1 LGREHPIVICGKDE
15 ALSRLPE
22 LASTAGFKLDRCGLI
37 LIKPNVCGLY
47 HPSLNLLQGLLEYLE
62 PRADRVIIGETRSAL
77 HNPEEQFERLGIRKL
92 VGRFGGRVEA
102 LDLSADR
109 RVRVDVPNPHAL
121 RELELPETLI
131 EADVLINV
139 PKVGRHPTTVLTNA
153 LKNLFGLLPHKH
165 KYIRYHPLGVDN
177 VIADIAQ
184 VVRPDLNVVDVG
196 DKVMLGVDALRVDV
210 VACKFL
216 GLDPLRV
223 KHLRLVSEDRGNEL
237 EELVEGISI
246 LEL

>member
-1 LGREHPIVICGKDE
+1 MGGEHPIVICGKSE

-22 LASTAGFKLDRCGLI
+22 LASTAGFKLDKCELI

-47 HPSLNLLQGLLEYLE
+47 HPSLNLLQSLLEYLE
-62 PRADRVIIGETRSAL
+62 PKADRVIIGETKSAL
-77 HNPEEQFERLGIRKL
+77 HNPEEQFERLGIKKL
-92 VGRFGGRVEA
+92 VEKFGGRVKA

-139 PKVGRHPTTVLTNA
+139 PKVGRHPATALTNA

-165 KYIRYHPLGVDN
+165 KYIRYHPLGMDN

-184 VVRPDLNVVDVG
+184 VVRPNLNIADAG
-196 DKVMLGVDALRVDV
+196 DKVMLGIDALGVDI

-216 GLDPLRV
+216 GLDPLSV
-223 KHLRLVSEDRGNEL
+223 KHLRLVSGDRGNEL
-237 EELVEGISI
+237 EELVKRISF